1 MKYVQTD
8 KAPKAVG
15 PYSQAI
21 VENGL
26 IYCSGQIGLNPQ
38 TGELVEGLENQ
49 THQVIKNLQAVL
61 QEAGSDLDQI
71 LKTTIFITNITD
83 FAKVNEI
90 YGQYFVDH
98 KPARATVAVSDLP
111 KGAVVEIEAIA
122 IPSPK

>member
-1 MKYVQTD
+1 MKYVQTE

-26 IYCSGQIGLNPQ
+26 IYCSGQIGLHPQ

-71 LKTTIFITNITD
+71 LKTTIFITNIAD